1 MAGGENK
8 NSNGNSNGN
17 GNGKNGND
25 NGGNG
30 NGSPFICANE
40 LDMPIFMVYTDI
52 MFFFHIPVV
61 ESTSFIDLR
70 YHNLNLHRYDLLSY
84 FLHQIL
90 R

>member
-52 MFFFHIPVV
+52 MFFF
-61 ESTSFIDLR
+61 FIFLLLR
-70 YHNLNLHRYDLLSY
+70 VHRLLIY
-84 FLHQIL
+84 AIII
-90 R
+90 